1 MGKTKRMD
9 FIKKILSFESGNQ
22 VFAPSNIAHAFGLL
36 LEGADGETAK
46 EIVSILGHDNV
57 DQCKVSIKHYYDTGS
72 KFDSVRQAANIFLNH
87 KHDLK
92 PDYTSSVLK
101 KFDASV
107 NSINFGESS
116 KAADTINDWVMN
128 KTDNLI
134 DNLVS
139 ADMFNNMTL
148 LALVTAIVFKGN
160 WESKFESLFDAN
172 FASPDGN
179 KQVNFMSLKKKSHFG
194 IYFDNGVGC
203 VRIPYTGGLA
213 MTIIMPDDI
222 QEFESSVTGDK
233 LNYLIDQP
241 FASAGEV
248 TLKMPKFKFGSQM
261 NLKETLT
268 KAGHGKIFDQSSSHN
283 YKKMTDADIF
293 ISEAVHKA
301 VIEVDESGTVAAAAT
316 GMVAML
322 RCLPPNP
329 IEITIDKP
337 FLFFIHSDQ
346 TQKGH
351 YSEQG
356 QTVIFAGRV
365 LDPVQCK

>member
-1 MGKTKRMD
+1 MD

-46 EIVSILGHDNV
+46 EIVSILGHGKTILLLYQFYRILDNV
-57 DQCKVSIKHYYDTGS
+57 DQSKVSIKHYYDTGN

-87 KHDLK
+87 KHGLK

-116 KAADTINDWVMN
+116 KAAGTINDWVMN

-139 ADMFNNMTL
+139 ADMFNDLTL

-172 FASPDGN
+172 FVSPDGN
-179 KQVNFMSLKKKSHFG
+179 KQVQFMSLKKKSHFG

-213 MTIIMPDDI
+213 MTIIMPDNI

-248 TLKMPKFKFGSQM
+248 TLKMPKFKFGSRVTTQ
-261 NLKETLT
+261 TLHH
-268 KAGHGKIFDQSSSHN
+268 ASYSL
-283 YKKMTDADIF
+283 F
-293 ISEAVHKA
+293 I
-301 VIEVDESGTVAAAAT
+301 
-316 GMVAML
+316 
-322 RCLPPNP
+322 R
-329 IEITIDKP
+329 
-337 FLFFIHSDQ
+337 
-346 TQKGH
+346 
-351 YSEQG
+351 
-356 QTVIFAGRV
+356 
-365 LDPVQCK
+365 